1 VSSLSSLSGVVR
13 YYGPVSVLAMPGRSW
28 TLMKRL
34 PLSTALLVFSPL
46 LWTVGNAVLGSL
58 YLLIQKGLTGSPFFI
73 VAWLGFCLVAG
84 GFNLVSLMFSWIC
97 VVAVVRVYH
106 QGLTHPADILP
117 LSSQL
122 QEVSEKDGEDRNIEN
137 GAFEGSSGTTGASES
152 GVKTLSPS
160 EVSAST
166 ERTEQTLLKETFKT
180 ALADGFQV
188 AAYGLSMVGFNLF
201 MLFPYLMIFAL
212 SSTGISL
219 LMLGASQIHEPW
231 IWVAGVIVAVALGLF
246 MILSGWVT
254 LVLHGVGL
262 LMPLA
267 FVGGAGPWKTWG
279 DKQKALTPPGKE
291 QEAVSVFSWLLR
303 SLQLGLSDLFSG
315 YLSKMVRLFALQIY
329 NFPRMLGLGSL
340 LLMMYGVMALVL
352 HFPVYGYL
360 ALENNQLALHP
371 ERLFSSGLPTHARVI
386 LQVWSGLVFAL
397 LNAFLY
403 ANLTQFLY
411 DCQVRSEGL
420 DLSLALDWL
429 VSNRDAKRRE
439 GKNIPRAKPKGTLVK
454 RIAPVKSF

>member
-1 VSSLSSLSGVVR
+1 MSSLSSLSGVVR

-46 LWTVGNAVLGSL
+46 LWTVGNAVLGSV
-58 YLLIQKGLTGSPFFI
+58 YLLIQQGLTGSPFFI

-106 QGLTHPADILP
+106 QGLSHPADILP
-117 LSSQL
+117 LSSQS
-122 QEVSEKDGEDRNIEN
+122 QEVSQNDGEDGDIKNVKLE
-137 GAFEGSSGTTGASES
+137 EPSESSGS
-152 GVKTLSPS
+152 GSVKTLSPS
-160 EVSAST
+160 QVSASNVK
-166 ERTEQTLLKETFKT
+166 TEQALLKETFKT

-201 MLFPYLMIFAL
+201 MLFPYLMLFAL

-262 LMPLA
+262 LMPLV
-267 FVGGAGPWKTWG
+267 FVGVSGPWKTWG
-279 DKQKALTPPGKE
+279 DKHKGLIPPGKE
-291 QEAVSVFSWLLR
+291 EEAVSVFPWLLR
-303 SLQLGLSDLFSG
+303 SLQLALSDLFSG

-403 ANLTQFLY
+403 VNLTQFLY

-439 GKNIPRAKPKGTLVK
+439 GKNIPRAKPKGSLVK
-454 RIAPVKSF
+454 RIAPVKSL